1 METSIEMIEL
11 YKREFLLN
19 KACYNSQ
26 PHMIGHKKRYVHTHT
41 HTHTHKEGL
50 NNITQTPQLGTP
62 QAKQQQP

>member
-41 HTHTHKEGL
+41 HTHTHIKRGL
-50 NNITQTPQLGTP
+50 II
-62 QAKQQQP
+62 